1 MLSGKVTICR
11 ITVWVLLFSSI
22 FFIIS
27 CTKNDIITDNGEGIT
42 IEFLDGLNDNPTY
55 QLSKD
60 SNGFYILTLDRSKNQ
75 TIQRIT
81 GKLLRNEYPI
91 EDLWSGPQS
100 KKVNWKS
107 NLYWWLLEGETVANI
122 TKTYLNLFTG
132 ELVYINLPPLI
143 NWEDVIVPTINKSSY
158 SNTETG
164 IVNTVIAPIQQMI
177 GDTMK
182 IKITYIHS
190 ITQKEEGSKFFDI
203 IGERVF
209 KDSTYVILK

>member
-1 MLSGKVTICR
+1 MEIVIFNRNKIVLIFLLS
-11 ITVWVLLFSSI
+11 L
-22 FFIIS
+22 IIS
-27 CTKNDIITDNGEGIT
+27 CSKDQRILTDNGEGIT
-42 IEFLDGLNDNPTY
+42 IEFFDGLNDDPTY
-55 QLSKD
+55 QLAKD
-60 SNGFYILTLDRSKNQ
+60 SNGFYNLTLDRSKNQ

-122 TKTYLNLFTG
+122 TKTFLNLFTG
-132 ELVYINLPPLI
+132 ELIYVNLPPLL
-143 NWEDVIVPTINKSSY
+143 NWRDVIVPTINESSY
-158 SNTETG
+158 SDDETG
-164 IVNTVIAPIQQMI
+164 IVNTVIAPIQEMI

-182 IKITYIHS
+182 IKMMYVHS
-190 ITQKEEGSKFFDI
+190 ITQKEEGSNYFNI

-209 KDSTYVILK
+209 KDSIYVILK

>member
-1 MLSGKVTICR
+1 MFEYLKFILN
-11 ITVWVLLFSSI
+11 ITLLLF
-22 FFIIS
+22 FFICTS
-27 CTKNDIITDNGEGIT
+27 CSKDERLLTDNGEGIT
-42 IEFLDGLNDNPTY
+42 IEFVEGLNDDPTY

-60 SNGFYILTLDRSKNQ
+60 SNGFYNLTLDRSKNQ

-81 GKLLRNEYPI
+81 GRLLRNGFPL
-91 EDLWSGPQS
+91 EDQWSGSQP
-100 KKVNWKS
+100 KKVDWES
-107 NLYWWLLEGETVANI
+107 NLYWWLLDGDVVANI

-132 ELVYINLPPLI
+132 ELVYVNLPPLV

-158 SNTETG
+158 SDNETG
-164 IVNTVIAPIQQMI
+164 IVNTVIAPIQEMI

-182 IKITYIHS
+182 IKMTYTHS

>member
-1 MLSGKVTICR
+1 MFNSNIKSTY
-11 ITVWVLLFSSI
+11 VLLI

-27 CTKNDIITDNGEGIT
+27 CTKTDIITDNGEGIT
-42 IEFLDGLNDNPTY
+42 IEFVDGLNDDPNY

-60 SNGFYILTLDRSKNQ
+60 SNGFYGLTLDRSKNQ

-81 GKLLRNEYPI
+81 GKLLKNGLPL
-91 EDLWSGPQS
+91 EDLLSGPQP
-100 KKVNWKS
+100 KKINWES

-122 TKTYLNLFTG
+122 TYTYLNLLTG
-132 ELVYINLPPLI
+132 ELVYVNLPPLV
-143 NWEDVIVPTINKSSY
+143 NWKDVIVPTINESSY
-158 SNTETG
+158 SDTETG
-164 IVNTVIAPIQQMI
+164 IVNTVIAPIQEMV

-182 IKITYIHS
+182 IKMMYTHL
-190 ITQKEEGSKFFDI
+190 ITQKEEGSNFSEI